1 MVLDLGKDYYH
12 LSDQGLSDLSA
23 KVKAGNMED
32 VLKVY
37 ESEMRV
43 SSAILPWRREFG
55 LEADVG
61 CRLNCWR
68 IESRQERRHGQS
80 DPDAVDPGSK
90 DQSDSGLNILSHQ
103 RR

>member
-12 LSDQGLSDLSA
+12 LSDQGLLDLSS

-43 SSAILPWRREFG
+43 SIANSTPAI
-55 LEADVG
+55 
-61 CRLNCWR
+61 
-68 IESRQERRHGQS
+68 
-80 DPDAVDPGSK
+80 
-90 DQSDSGLNILSHQ
+90 
-103 RR
+103 

>member
-43 SSAILPWRREFG
+43 STANTAP
-55 LEADVG
+55 AT
-61 CRLNCWR
+61 R
-68 IESRQERRHGQS
+68 IWPEG
-80 DPDAVDPGSK
+80 
-90 DQSDSGLNILSHQ
+90 
-103 RR
+103 